1 MKKPANM
8 LVKDLRYLCLV
19 GVIALGLMTIV
30 GSNGGGSSSVDS
42 DGISETDIT
51 APTTTASPAG
61 GSYTSIQSVTLSANE
76 TATIYY
82 TTDGSTPTTSSSTYS
97 TAISI
102 SADTTL
108 KYFAVD
114 SSGNSETVKT
124 ETYIIRLPVSISGT
138 AMKGVVKDATVSIY
152 DLNSDGTKGDLL
164 QTTTTDSNGEYSL
177 SFVTGSSN
185 SCYIVEITDGVYTDE
200 IIGGDITMGS
210 SDVLRVVECG
220 GAGESNV
227 LAVTPLTS
235 IAASRATTL
244 AEAGGPLTIAVA
256 TSNIGVAQQYGI
268 DSILTTI
275 PVDPTSTAATQLA
288 TRSQR
293 NYGVVLAGMA
303 RLADTNDVRAIDF
316 SAALAD
322 DIVDGIMDGQG
333 ASGDI
338 TINRIS
344 AGTYII
350 DRDDGVVN
358 LQIEIDNFL
367 AGPNN
372 EANIDEMKIAP
383 TAVNVGLN
391 TAGRVYVT
399 STVLPAWIEGQSGSA
414 TLTATG
420 GTPPDNVWSV
430 SPGSALPSGFNLAA
444 NGLFSGT
451 APLLASGST
460 MSISP
465 PFTVRVTDDNGN
477 SSDLVLHLT
486 VIKEPPTITINTC
499 SDAAKDEAY
508 TCNVAAAAGGVPPY
522 YYVLNS
528 GGAFPPFGL
537 TLGTDGTVTGTPTVA
552 GSRTFSVCVVDSA
565 GAQDCADAYINV
577 VGPTGQVMFWST
589 VGNEG
594 DISIYVDGFYAGT
607 LTQYYTSSPSS
618 CGASGGL
625 TLDLTVGS
633 HSYTAR
639 SDAGSTWSDSFSVTE
654 GGCLLWQLRGSG
666 GNGDDGGG
674 DDSCVNTF
682 TCGDGSLGV
691 TQLASCG
698 YCPSG
703 TNYYNTIDIDGIEY
717 WQCVCP

>member
-1 MKKPANM
+1 MKKRANM
-8 LVKDLRYLCLV
+8 LVKNLHYFCLIV
-19 GVIALGLMTIV
+19 IIALGLMTIV
-30 GSNGGGSSSVDS
+30 GSTGGGSSSGDS
-42 DGISETDIT
+42 DGGGEADIT
-51 APTTTASPAG
+51 APTTTASPPG

-124 ETYIIRLPVSISGT
+124 ETYVIRLPASISGT

-177 SFVTGSSN
+177 SFVIESSN

-200 IIGGDITMGS
+200 IIGRDITMGS

-220 GAGESNV
+220 GAGESNI

-244 AEAGGPLTIAVA
+244 AASGGTLTTAVA
-256 TSNIGVAQQYGI
+256 TSNLGVAQQYCI

-303 RLADTNDVRAIDF
+303 RLANTNDVRAIDF
-316 SAALAD
+316 AAALAD

-333 ASGDI
+333 ASGGI

-344 AGTYII
+344 TGTYVI
-350 DRDDGVVN
+350 DRDDGIGN
-358 LQIEIDNFL
+358 LQNEIDSFL

-414 TLTATG
+414 TLTATD
-420 GTPPDNVWSV
+420 GTEPYVWSV
-430 SPGSALPSGFNLAA
+430 PAESTLPSGFNLAA

-451 APLLASGST
+451 ALLLAPGST

-465 PFTVRVTDDNGN
+465 PFTVRVTDADGN

-486 VIKEPPTITINTC
+486 VIKEPPTISINTC
-499 SDAAKDEAY
+499 DNAPKDEAY
-508 TCNVAAAAGGVPPY
+508 TCNVATAAGGVPPY

-528 GGAFPPFGL
+528 GGDFPPFGL

-565 GAQDCADAYINV
+565 GAQDCADATINV
-577 VGPTGQVMFWST
+577 VAPTGEVMFWTS
-589 VGNEG
+589 VRDEGN
-594 DISIYVDGFYAGT
+594 ISISVDGSSVGALSWWYSSAPGCGADGGLQLT
-607 LTQYYTSSPSS
+607 LTE
-618 CGASGGL
+618 
-625 TLDLTVGS
+625 GS
-633 HSYTAR
+633 HSYSASSDSNTSWSGSFSITAGQCLQFELR
-639 SDAGSTWSDSFSVTE
+639 AGS
-654 GGCLLWQLRGSG
+654 
-666 GNGDDGGG
+666 DDGG
-674 DDSCVNTF
+674 DQCPTYSDI
-682 TCGDGSLGV
+682 CGGGNLGASIP
-691 TQLASCG
+691 ASCD
-698 YCPSG
+698 CPSG
-703 TNYYNTIDIDGIEY
+703 TYQYGDLIIDPNTGNSLR
-717 WQCVCP
+717 QCVCE